1 MEQGFNLLYPE
12 ELLLSKPEVASWA
25 GSFVLS
31 GAPFHKAA
39 WKKDSFLLPGFLCE
53 DAVKK

>member
-1 MEQGFNLLYPE
+1 MEEGFNLLYPE

-31 GAPFHKAA
+31 GACFHKAA

-53 DAVKK
+53 DAVKE